1 MSSSRFAVPLLGL
14 GQATNFASSYYLLG
28 VMADPAA
35 RAMSMGTQPLFL
47 ALSVAFLISA
57 VLTPLAGR
65 CVERF
70 GGARV
75 LAVSHLAF
83 ALALGVLALA
93 PNGPV
98 LCLGVVLLGV
108 GMSGGLYGTAFAIV
122 VEMQGQGARRAIAAV
137 SLLGALGGALGWPIS
152 RAVLDVVGWR
162 GAFAFWGVVQA
173 VVCMPVAL
181 FLLPRRAASPTIKS
195 VNEPVR
201 WCPAMIRLAAF
212 FAGAWAVS
220 TAMGAHLPRLLS
232 DLGLDAATAA
242 WVAGLMAASAIAA
255 RLIYLTVLHRSHPIL
270 TARAAALLHP
280 AGAAIASVAGP
291 MAAPAVAIGQGL
303 GNGFLSVASGVLP
316 LTVFGP
322 DRYAR
327 RQALLLTP
335 ARYFQAAAPLA
346 YAVAMEVSPYV
357 ALAAGSLVCLAL
369 FVLTFGLRP
378 TDQRPSN

>member
-14 GQATNFASSYYLLG
+14 GQAINFASSYYLLG

-75 LAVSHLAF
+75 LAVSRLAF

-93 PNGPV
+93 PNVPV

-255 RLIYLTVLHRSHPIL
+255 RLIDLTVLHRSHPIL
-270 TARAAALLHP
+270 RARAAALLHP

-303 GNGFLSVASGVLP
+303 GNGLLSVASGVLP

-346 YAVAMEVSPYV
+346 YAVAMDVSPYV

>member
-14 GQATNFASSYYLLG
+14 GQAINFASSYYLLG

-83 ALALGVLALA
+83 ALALGVLASA
-93 PNGPV
+93 PNVPV

-122 VEMQGQGARRAIAAV
+122 MQGQGARRAIAAV

-242 WVAGLMAASAIAA
+242 WVAGLMADSAIAA

-280 AGAAIASVAGP
+280 AGAAIASIAGP

>member
-93 PNGPV
+93 PNVPV

-122 VEMQGQGARRAIAAV
+122 MQGQGARRAIAAV

-280 AGAAIASVAGP
+280 AGAAIASIAGP

>member
-14 GQATNFASSYYLLG
+14 GQAINFASSYYLLG

-35 RAMSMGTQPLFL
+35 RAMGIGTQPMFL
-47 ALSVAFLISA
+47 ALSAAFLISA

-75 LAVSHLAF
+75 LAVSHLTF

-93 PNGPV
+93 PNATV
-98 LCLGVVLLGV
+98 LCVGVALLGV
-108 GMSGGLYGTAFAIV
+108 GMGGGLYGTAFAVV

-152 RAVLDVVGWR
+152 RAILEVVGWR
-162 GAFAFWGVVQA
+162 GAFALWGVAQG
-173 VVCMPVAL
+173 VVCTPAAL
-181 FLLPRRAASPTIKS
+181 FLLPRRATSLIVKS
-195 VNEPVR
+195 AGEPVR
-201 WCPAMIRLAAF
+201 WCPDMIRLASF

-220 TAMGAHLPRLLS
+220 TAMAAHLPRLLS
-232 DLGLDAATAA
+232 DLGLDVATAA
-242 WVAGLMAASAIAA
+242 WVAGLMAASAIGA
-255 RLIYLTVLHRSHPIL
+255 RLIDLTVLHRSHPIL
-270 TARAAALLHP
+270 TARTAALLHP
-280 AGAAIASVAGP
+280 AGAAIASLVGP
-291 MAAPAVAIGQGL
+291 MAAPALAIGQGL

-322 DRYAR
+322 DRYGA
-327 RQALLLTP
+327 RQAMLLTP
-335 ARYFQAAAPLA
+335 ARYLQAAAPTA
-346 YAVAMEVSPYV
+346 YALAMDVSPYV
-357 ALAAGSLVCLAL
+357 ALAASSLVCLVL

-378 TDQRPSN
+378 TGQRPLN